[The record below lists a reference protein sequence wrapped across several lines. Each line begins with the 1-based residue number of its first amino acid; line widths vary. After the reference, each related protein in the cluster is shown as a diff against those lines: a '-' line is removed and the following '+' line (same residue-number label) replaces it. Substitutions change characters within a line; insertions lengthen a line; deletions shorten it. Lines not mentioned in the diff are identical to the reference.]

1 MTWHVRTPWAAK
13 LADTL
18 DLIRRIRQI
27 AEAAERGDIA
37 PAKAIHQIEDLA
49 RGEADR
55 IVTVPQK
62 ETRDA

>member
-13 LADTL
+13 RADTL
-18 DLIRRIRQI
+18 DTLRKIRLL
-27 AEAAERGDIA
+27 AEAAERGDIP

-62 ETRDA
+62 ESRDA